1 MKKLVTFLVDLHVYL
16 PGLCAREIVYKY
28 RAPGILE
35 WPLRSR
41 RRKPTKKEA
50 AQEAVEFQYAGKRID
65 LDMTDANIT
74 DILRLLAEVSNLN
87 IIASDDVKGTISLRL
102 KNVPWDQAFD
112 IALKAKDLDKIREGN
127 VVRVAPASKI
137 RQEREALLAAK
148 KAQEKLEETEIRY
161 ISINY
166 GTAADLEGQ
175 VKKVL
180 TERGD
185 VTSEKRTNTLIVK
198 DIKAGLE
205 KASDLI
211 RRLDTAIPQV
221 LIEARIVEA
230 SNSFARDLGIQWG
243 VDYKTGGNLH
253 TDTFGS
259 MQDVFG
265 QAAHDPG
272 VQSSTKTGGGAYP
285 AEKQSWPV
293 SAGVTNYAVN
303 LPATGTAG
311 TLGALGFI
319 LGKAGPNPLILDLRL
334 SAGETEGRLK
344 TISRPRIITMDNK
357 EARISSG
364 TEIFVQTA
372 VLSGTSSSG
381 TTSGTTGGTAG
392 TSGVGGVTKIDAK
405 LELIVTPHITPDN
418 RVVMHVRAD
427 KKEPDYNRQVQNIP
441 PLTTRTAETDLLVAD
456 GETIVIGGIYTR
468 NESVGTKG
476 IPFLSQIPILGWL
489 FKKETKVDNQSE
501 LLIFITPTI
510 YKGN

>member
-1 MKKLVTFLVDLHVYL
+1 SAETVKTLLSKQGSV
-16 PGLCAREIVYKY
+16 A
-28 RAPGILE
+28 
-35 WPLRSR
+35 
-41 RRKPTKKEA
+41 
-50 AQEAVEFQYAGKRID
+50 ID
-65 LDMTDANIT
+65 A
-74 DILRLLAEVSNLN
+74 
-87 IIASDDVKGTISLRL
+87 
-102 KNVPWDQAFD
+102 
-112 IALKAKDLDKIREGN
+112 
-127 VVRVAPASKI
+127 
-137 RQEREALLAAK
+137 
-148 KAQEKLEETEIRY
+148 
-161 ISINY
+161 
-166 GTAADLEGQ
+166 
-175 VKKVL
+175 
-180 TERGD
+180 
-185 VTSEKRTNTLIVK
+185 RTNSLIVR
-198 DIKAGLE
+198 
-205 KASDLI
+205 DLPDNVAKI
-211 RRLDTAIPQV
+211 VSIVKSLDGRTPQV

-230 SNSFARDLGIQWG
+230 GTNFTRELGIQWG
-243 VDYKTGGNLH
+243 GNFTNATNRGAYQVTGATSNSGGSGASPAPLTGGVGLSGNN
-253 TDTFGS
+253 F
-259 MQDVFG
+259 
-265 QAAHDPG
+265 
-272 VQSSTKTGGGAYP
+272 
-285 AEKQSWPV
+285 
-293 SAGVTNYAVN
+293 AVN
-303 LPATGTAG
+303 LPATVAQGAG
-311 TLGALGFI
+311 GAVGFTFGNI
-319 LGKAGPNPLILDLRL
+319 ASTRQLDIQL
-334 SAGETEGRLK
+334 SAMEDAGQGRIL
-344 TISRPRIITMDNK
+344 SNPRVMTMDNK